1 MAVILDP
8 KPRVRLPS
16 GDFPEPKMVRSR
28 SWLPYYVSLW
38 VGAVIIGH
46 GVLNGWLP
54 IGHRDAE
61 PTAVAAEDP
70 TSSYKAGLV
79 ARSEQEVAT
88 VRPVTRTAPN
98 IAPVE
103 KPAVDLDKLP
113 SCEALSDEDQER
125 ADPGSL
131 LLPVDLSRTLL
142 GSLLD
147 FPRWTTPCRGR
158 KPLRVHLC
166 LAVRNGTILGATARA
181 DPRDS
186 SLERCIIRAA
196 SLVALEPEDALRKVQ
211 LDVDIPAERFR

>member
-16 GDFPEPKMVRSR
+16 GDFPEPKIVRSR
-28 SWLPYYVSLW
+28 SWLPYYAALW

-54 IGHRDAE
+54 SGHRDPE
-61 PTAVAAEDP
+61 PVAVATEGQD
-70 TSSYKAGLV
+70 SSYKAGSV
-79 ARSEQEVAT
+79 ARREPETAMVQ
-88 VRPVTRTAPN
+88 PVTQRASKIVP
-98 IAPVE
+98 AE
-103 KPAVDLDKLP
+103 RPAVDLDKLP
-113 SCEALSDEDQER
+113 GCEALSVEDQER

-131 LLPVDLSRTLL
+131 VPVDLSRTLF

-147 FPRWTTPCRGR
+147 SPRWTKPCRGR
-158 KPLRVHLC
+158 RALRVHLC

-181 DPRDS
+181 EPRDS

-196 SLVALEPEDALRKVQ
+196 SLVALEPEDTLRKVQ
-211 LDVDIPAERFR
+211 LDVDVLAERFR